1 MNCQLQLTTPA
12 VAQGTVAQSR
22 ILGGAIAIAVST
34 IIMNDHMKAAL
45 EGIVSS
51 EVLQSLY
58 ISPFTILQY
67 GLPAEIA
74 FRSSYIK
81 AFSEDMRIALYV
93 SIAAFLCS
101 ICAWHSN
108 PPTVQERSELLAV
121 AVKVYQESKKAER
134 LRLQIV
140 DGAV

>member
-34 IIMNDHMKAAL
+34 IIMNNHIKAAL

-51 EVLQSLY
+51 EALQSLY

-74 FRSSYIK
+74 FRGSYIK

-93 SIAAFLCS
+93 SIAAFACS

-121 AVKVYQESKKAER
+121 AVKEYKESKKAER
-134 LRLQIV
+134 LRLQVV

>member
-22 ILGGAIAIAVST
+22 ILGGAIANAVST

-93 SIAAFLCS
+93 SIAAFLFVLG
-101 ICAWHSN
+101 
-108 PPTVQERSELLAV
+108 TVIRPL
-121 AVKVYQESKKAER
+121 SKKEMSFWR
-134 LRLQIV
+134 LR
-140 DGAV
+140 